1 MRRVFNVLKKW
12 FVVLV
17 WCALCS
23 VVNAPA
29 QEAAPAR
36 PIKVIGNFANVR
48 HAHGDA
54 FGYALELWKEGNR
67 VFGLLLVYTG
77 APSDPPAGILED
89 VKFNPRSGNLSF
101 SARLSTGLVY
111 GRGYSGVASR
121 DRFTFKGVLTRTQ
134 LTGTL
139 MRSDELFPTDRLTSE
154 RVRLRRSE
162 LLTQVMLPPPATYSD
177 WKTWAD
183 EILGRSG
190 PKW

>member
-1 MRRVFNVLKKW
+1 
-12 FVVLV
+12 
-17 WCALCS
+17 
-23 VVNAPA
+23 
-29 QEAAPAR
+29 
-36 PIKVIGNFANVR
+36 
-48 HAHGDA
+48 
-54 FGYALELWKEGNR
+54 LELWKEGNR

-121 DRFTFKGVLTRTQ
+121 DQFTFKGVLTRTQ

-154 RVRLRRSE
+154 PSAIATFRTVDAGHASTTRNVFRLE
-162 LLTQVMLPPPATYSD
+162 N
-177 WKTWAD
+177 
-183 EILGRSG
+183 LGR
-190 PKW
+190 

>member
-1 MRRVFNVLKKW
+1 
-12 FVVLV
+12 
-17 WCALCS
+17 
-23 VVNAPA
+23 
-29 QEAAPAR
+29 
-36 PIKVIGNFANVR
+36 
-48 HAHGDA
+48 
-54 FGYALELWKEGNR
+54 
-67 VFGLLLVYTG
+67 LLLVYTG

-121 DRFTFKGVLTRTQ
+121 DRFTFKGFLTRTQ
-134 LTGTL
+134 VRGTL

-183 EILGRSG
+183 EILRRSG